1 MAGWGDF
8 LGGLLNK
15 LPIQDR
21 KERIKNHIEDL
32 RNERA
37 RLIKEPS
44 SVKTS
49 KRITDIDISIPECE
63 QLLRNIS

>member
-1 MAGWGDF
+1 MGIIS
-8 LGGLLNK
+8 LLDNLLKK

-37 RLIKEPS
+37 KLLKEIS

-49 KRITDIDISIPECE
+49 KRISAIDQNILKSE
-63 QLLRNIS
+63 QLLRNLT

>member
-1 MAGWGDF
+1 MGWGGAFDQV
-8 LGGLLNK
+8 LKK

-32 RNERA
+32 RTERA
-37 RLIKEPS
+37 KLLKEVS

-49 KRITDIDISIPECE
+49 KRITVIDSDIVHSE
-63 QLLRNIS
+63 QLLRNLQ

>member
-1 MAGWGDF
+1 MGWGGF
-8 LGGLLNK
+8 LDKLIGK

-21 KERIKNHIEDL
+21 KERIKNKIEDL
-32 RNERA
+32 RQERA
-37 RLIKEPS
+37 KLIKEPS

-49 KRITDIDISIPECE
+49 KRITDIDIAIPECE

>member
-1 MAGWGDF
+1 MGWGGF
-8 LGGLLNK
+8 LDQLFKK

-32 RNERA
+32 RKER
-37 RLIKEPS
+37 IKLQKES
-44 SVKTS
+44 ASVKTS
-49 KRITDIDISIPECE
+49 KRITAIDLDIIKSE

>member
-1 MAGWGDF
+1 MGWGGAFDK
-8 LGGLLNK
+8 LLAK

-32 RNERA
+32 RTERA
-37 RLIKEPS
+37 KLLKEAS

-49 KRITDIDISIPECE
+49 KRITAIDSDILHSE
-63 QLLRNIS
+63 QLLRNLQ

>member
-1 MAGWGDF
+1 MGWGNF
-8 LGGLLNK
+8 LDQLFKK

-21 KERIKNHIEDL
+21 KERIKNKIEDL
-32 RNERA
+32 RQERA
-37 RLIKEPS
+37 KLIKEPA